1 MRRCWLGKWR
11 VRLATAAVAAK
22 GKLGRMGFGLWW
34 WWELR
39 RRRRMAVLAVVLGRE
54 MVVVMVMGRQLWW

>member
-39 RRRRMAVLAVVLGRE
+39 RWRRMAVLAVVLGRE
-54 MVVVMVMGRQLWW
+54 KVVVMVMGRQLWW

>member
-1 MRRCWLGKWR
+1 M
-11 VRLATAAVAAK
+11 RLATAAVAAK

-39 RRRRMAVLAVVLGRE
+39 RWRRMAVLAVVLGRE
-54 MVVVMVMGRQLWW
+54 MAVVMVMGRQLWW

>member
-1 MRRCWLGKWR
+1 M
-11 VRLATAAVAAK
+11 RLATAAVAAK

-54 MVVVMVMGRQLWW
+54 MAVVMVMGRQLWW